1 LLAFAADALELGEF
15 IEQSSATPLTVE
27 ENGMPEPTRPPA
39 IPRTTSGSRT
49 KTTFH
54 VNPNA
59 ATHAKIIAAGT
70 RDDHPAV
77 VAGQAAAAKRSKGVA
92 DAR

>member
-1 LLAFAADALELGEF
+1 LAFAADALDLATF
-15 IEQSSATPLTVE
+15 IEQSGSDALTVK
-27 ENGMPEPTRPPA
+27 ENGMPEPTRPPPA
-39 IPRTTSGSRT
+39 PRPQSSART

>member
-1 LLAFAADALELGEF
+1 LAFAADALDLGTF
-15 IEQSSATPLTVE
+15 IEQSESEALTVKE
-27 ENGMPEPTRPPA
+27 KTMPEPTRPPPV
-39 IPRTTSGSRT
+39 PRAQPSART

-77 VAGQAAAAKRSKGVA
+77 VAGQAAAAKRGKGVA